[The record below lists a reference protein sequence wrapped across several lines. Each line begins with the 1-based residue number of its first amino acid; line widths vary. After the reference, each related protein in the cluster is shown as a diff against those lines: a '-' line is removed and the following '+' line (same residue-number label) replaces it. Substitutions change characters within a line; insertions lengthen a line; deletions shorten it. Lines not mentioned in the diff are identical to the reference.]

1 LDVSKFDCAFIDAM
15 LLTTEKE
22 AMERFLLEIRARI
35 LANLPS
41 LYGRNPSDGEVIG
54 IRHASFN
61 LSEMHDASSGIE
73 LGH

>member
-1 LDVSKFDCAFIDAM
+1 M

-35 LANLPS
+35 LANLPG
-41 LYGRNPSDGEVIG
+41 LYGRKLSDGEVIG

-61 LSEMHDASSGIE
+61 VSEMHNASMLKVE
-73 LGH
+73 CPTVMTVAH